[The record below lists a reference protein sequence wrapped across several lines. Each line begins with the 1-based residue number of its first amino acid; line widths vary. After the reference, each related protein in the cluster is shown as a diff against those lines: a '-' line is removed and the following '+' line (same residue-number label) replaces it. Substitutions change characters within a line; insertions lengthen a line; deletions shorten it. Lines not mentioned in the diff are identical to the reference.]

1 MLYSEDRKFVFVAV
15 PKTGTTAVQKRL
27 CEVDPGIRR
36 NTVHDAEGRLVNVP
50 THATALEIRK
60 IMGAERARQVKFVAF
75 LRDPRD
81 VLVSKYHFYRSGRV
95 ARMQGLAPQGAG
107 ESIRFHPGKI
117 ARVLFAKALPL
128 TVWARL
134 YPFKSCSHFVTDGQG
149 RLIVDMIGRAEALQD
164 EVDRVFSAFG
174 YAPEQL
180 VLGVSNRTEYD
191 RSATRDPRIEVIVA
205 RRLPED
211 CALFKSLVVEKTLA

>member
-15 PKTGTTAVQKRL
+15 PKTGTTAIQRRL
-27 CEVDPGIRR
+27 REVDPGIRH
-36 NTVHDAEGRLVNVP
+36 NMVQDAQGALVKVP
-50 THATALEIRK
+50 THATALEIRR
-60 IMGAERARQVKFVAF
+60 IMGTDRARQVTFVAF

-81 VLVSKYHFYRSGRV
+81 VLVSKYHFYRSGRA
-95 ARMQGLAPQGAG
+95 ARTQGLAQSGTDAVT
-107 ESIRFHPGKI
+107 RYRPGKMV
-117 ARVLFAKALPL
+117 RVLFAKALPL

-149 RLIVDMIGRAEALQD
+149 RVIVDRIGWAETLQD
-164 EVDRVFSAFG
+164 DVDRIFSAFG
-174 YAPEQL
+174 YTPEQL

-191 RSATRDPRIEVIVA
+191 RSTTRDPKLGAIVA

-211 CALFKSLVVEKTLA
+211 SALFDRLQSKKTQA